1 MSTLTACSASTWQS
15 RYTHSLLMKLVQV
28 CSARAP
34 FMAFLYTMN
43 KGSAANDNGA
53 YCLMMNS
60 GMINHRERASGC
72 KIGIAK
78 RLVGVLA
85 GFTLIASAPATAL
98 ESVENL
104 NQAQFLD
111 LARNLGAATH
121 YKSISPSE
129 PLGPLGFDIGMR
141 VSSTDIDGILFDL
154 ASDGDFDGAT
164 EAIVPS
170 VSAHKGLFLGLDV
183 GASVGAIPGTDGTVV
198 GAEVRYAIVKGDFFK
213 PSIGVRAS
221 YSEIKGL
228 DDFTLDNKA
237 LELGISKGFLFITPY
252 AGVGIVQT
260 NIDGKG
266 ISSLGSESEEQRKL
280 FVGAT
285 INLGLAI
292 TLEAEQTGDFRT
304 YAAKAGFRF

>member
-1 MSTLTACSASTWQS
+1 MNSVRIKHRESAS
-15 RYTHSLLMKLVQV
+15 
-28 CSARAP
+28 AR
-34 FMAFLYTMN
+34 
-43 KGSAANDNGA
+43 K
-53 YCLMMNS
+53 S
-60 GMINHRERASGC
+60 GI
-72 KIGIAK
+72 KK
-78 RLVGVLA
+78 RLAVVLA
-85 GFTLIASAPATAL
+85 GFALIASAPATAL

-129 PLGPLGFDIGMR
+129 SLGPLGFDIGVR
-141 VSSTDIDGILFDL
+141 VSSTDIDGSLFDL
-154 ASDGDFDGAT
+154 ASDGDFDGGT
-164 EAIVPS
+164 EAIIPS
-170 VSAHKGLFLGLDV
+170 VSAHKGLFFGLDV
-183 GASVGAIPGTDGTVV
+183 GASVGAIPGTDGTIV
-198 GAEVRYAIVKGDFFK
+198 GAEVRYAIVKGGVIN

-221 YSEIKGL
+221 YSEIKGI

-260 NIDGKG
+260 NIDGNG
-266 ISSLGSESEEQRKL
+266 IGSLGSESDEQRKL